1 MKMVKS
7 LLLGSAAGLVAIAG
21 AQAADLPVKA
31 KPVQYVKICSLY
43 GVGFYYIP
51 GTDTCIKVGGFVRA
65 EMNFNANGSFAPFT
79 ADSYT
84 RATNYELTRVRGL
97 VSFDV
102 RTQTEYGA
110 LRSYARAAWQW
121 TTGDYQIG
129 GSQGSSNTTTST
141 WTGTPLG
148 SSSTTYLDRAF
159 IQWAGFT
166 FGKTQSFFDIFNAGL
181 FSNMT
186 PWLWMDTGGSGTPV
200 FSYTAMFGNGLSG
213 TLGLEDYTEQALP
226 VVPVSAGFTNST
238 LRTSTD
244 IGNNRGNWVPD
255 IVGNL
260 RVDQAWGF
268 AQISAA
274 AHQDAAQY
282 YPTNFANSTLT
293 GIGAFSYPANT
304 TLHPGDAWGWAI
316 GAGIQ
321 LNVPT
326 GVGDVVSFAGNY
338 CHGASRYC
346 SNPAGGVRGSGALY
360 NERNGHTFGFGN
372 LSDAYYEP
380 GGNLQLPN
388 AWNFEAGFAHHW
400 DAKWQTSLYGG
411 YLKYEANSNAVDV
424 NFCQDSVA
432 HLGSSGGITGITTN
446 GMSATGCRDWS
457 AWQVGSRTLWNP
469 VPNLDIS
476 VDIIYHRI
484 NSALKGAVFT
494 SSAAGIPSGPLTYGD
509 VSEWSGVLRFQRNF
523 WP

>member
-1 MKMVKS
+1 
-7 LLLGSAAGLVAIAG
+7 
-21 AQAADLPVKA
+21 
-31 KPVQYVKICSLY
+31 
-43 GVGFYYIP
+43 
-51 GTDTCIKVGGFVRA
+51 
-65 EMNFNANGSFAPFT
+65 
-79 ADSYT
+79 
-84 RATNYELTRVRGL
+84 
-97 VSFDV
+97 
-102 RTQTEYGA
+102 
-110 LRSYARAAWQW
+110 
-121 TTGDYQIG
+121 
-129 GSQGSSNTTTST
+129 
-141 WTGTPLG
+141 
-148 SSSTTYLDRAF
+148 
-159 IQWAGFT
+159 
-166 FGKTQSFFDIFNAGL
+166 
-181 FSNMT
+181 
-186 PWLWMDTGGSGTPV
+186 MDTGGSGTPV

-226 VVPVSAGFTNST
+226 VVPVSTAFGNNT
-238 LRTSTD
+238 LRLSTD

-282 YPTNFANSTLT
+282 YPTNFSNGAT
-293 GIGAFSYPANT
+293 GFGSFTYPANT

-346 SNPAGGVRGSGALY
+346 SNPAGGVRGAGNLY
-360 NERNGHTFGFGN
+360 NERNGHTIGFGN
-372 LSDAYYEP
+372 LSDAYYNAA
-380 GGNLQLPN
+380 GGNLELPN

-411 YLKYEANSNAVDV
+411 YLKYEANSNAVDTLYCPAPG
-424 NFCQDSVA
+424 NA
-432 HLGSSGGITGITTN
+432 GAIAGYNGPALGP
-446 GMSATGCRDWS
+446 GCRDWS

-484 NSALKGAVFT
+484 NSALKGGSFT
-494 SSAAGIPSGPLTYGD
+494 SAAAGLPTGNLTFGD